1 MITVSAVD
9 VDVSTATVEGDCVPD
24 GNLRFVGAKLVIVA
38 EDAVH
43 LDLVTHVLQ
52 VVVIGVPDEGP
63 RSRILLEFSVE
74 IVLR

>member
-1 MITVSAVD
+1 MVAVD
-9 VDVSTATVEGDCVPD
+9 VDVSTATIVGNCVPD
-24 GNLRFVGAKLVIVA
+24 GNLLLVGAKHVLVA

-52 VVVIGVPDEGP
+52 VVVIGVLDEGP
-63 RSRILLEFSVE
+63 RIRILLEFSVE